1 MKPKLHIIIC
11 STRPG
16 RQGPKIAEW
25 FHGFAK
31 EHGKFDAKLIDL
43 ADFNLPVF
51 DEPKHPRL
59 KQYENAHTKA
69 WSASVEA
76 ADVFVFV
83 TPEYNYS
90 PPSSFFNALTYLSQE
105 WNYKAAAILSYGGV
119 SGGLRAAQMARL
131 QLSNLKMAPLVEGI
145 PVPLFTQF
153 LNEEGVFTPN
163 ELITT
168 SARTVLDELERWNT
182 GLKTI
187 RSA

>member
-31 EHGKFDAKLIDL
+31 AHGKFDAVLIDL
-43 ADFNLPVF
+43 AELNLPVF

-59 KQYENAHTKA
+59 RQYENQHTKE

-76 ADVFVFV
+76 ADAFVFV

-90 PPSSFFNALTYLSQE
+90 PPPAFFNAVTYLASE
-105 WNYKAAAILSYGGV
+105 WHYKAAAILSYAGV
-119 SGGLRAAQMARL
+119 SGGLRAAQIARL
-131 QLSNLKMAPLVEGI
+131 QLSNMRMVAIPEGI
-145 PVPLFTQF
+145 PVPSFTQF
-153 LNEEGVFTPN
+153 FDEAGAFKPN
-163 ELITT
+163 DLIMA
-168 SARTVLDELERWNT
+168 SATTVLDELGRWT
-182 GLKTI
+182 AGLKTI